1 MQSQT
6 PPRLTFLPTTGDR
19 VGWLT
24 CDNSTEDAM
33 STTNLPLSGELAKQL
48 EDAARAQRREPAEL
62 LEGAVKQYL
71 EDRSRL
77 GLVGWGGG
85 GGKGA
90 GKNQEK
96 RFSPLVRGAQKRP
109 ARGGWGPPFIP

>member
-6 PPRLTFLPTTGDR
+6 PQRLTFLPTTGDR

-48 EDAARAQRREPAEL
+48 EECCARPKKGDCRTAGRGRQAVFGRPLVAGAHGIWSGAG
-62 LEGAVKQYL
+62 EGARDKHGR
-71 EDRSRL
+71 DRKSTRL
-77 GLVGWGGG
+77 
-85 GGKGA
+85 
-90 GKNQEK
+90 N
-96 RFSPLVRGAQKRP
+96 S
-109 ARGGWGPPFIP
+109 

>member
-6 PPRLTFLPTTGDR
+6 PQRLTFLPTTGDR

-48 EDAARAQRREPAEL
+48 EDAARAQRRETAEL
-62 LEGAVKQYL
+62 LEEAVKQYL
-71 EDRSRL
+71 EDRSWL
-77 GLVGWGGG
+77 GLMGYGRERAKALGINTE
-85 GGKGA
+85 A
-90 GKNQEK
+90 DIDRLIAESRNEQ
-96 RFSPLVRGAQKRP
+96 R
-109 ARGGWGPPFIP
+109 AR